1 MPFQSRSRARLHGF
15 TLIELLIVVAVV
27 GILAALVY
35 PSYADNVRRGKIAE
49 ALAELSTLRVRLEQ
63 YYQDNR
69 NYGSTA
75 SACGVA
81 MPTLST
87 FTFSCNWGSGGTSQT
102 FVATATG
109 TGSMDGFVYT
119 VSDSNA
125 QATTQFFGVTTTAT
139 CWLRKKGDTC

>member
-1 MPFQSRSRARLHGF
+1 MQGF

-49 ALAELSTLRVRLEQ
+49 ALGELSTLRVRLEQ

-75 SACGVA
+75 STCGVTQPA
-81 MPTLST
+81 TTS
-87 FTFSCNWGSGGTSQT
+87 FTFSCAWGSTSSSQS

-109 TGSMDGFVYT
+109 TGSMTGFVYT
-119 VSDSNA
+119 VNDANT
-125 QATTQFFGVTTTAT
+125 QQTTQFYGDTTTSS
-139 CWLRKKGDTC
+139 CWLRKKGDAC